1 MVGSFLCLQHD
12 VYWAGRLL
20 SHCFGKSPPTCM
32 AYKFGLNS
40 RVQRNIIPSNGLF
53 THLAYIRTGYG
64 VRYAYTRV
72 SMFVLTLQLLAL
84 ALSVVAVSRTSPPSG
99 ALVVRAGTTT
109 SGEYATL
116 LAAVAALPN
125 DSSSRSIFIY
135 PGTYQGQVNIQR
147 TGPTIVCL
155 GV

>member
-1 MVGSFLCLQHD
+1 MFL
-12 VYWAGRLL
+12 
-20 SHCFGKSPPTCM
+20 
-32 AYKFGLNS
+32 
-40 RVQRNIIPSNGLF
+40 
-53 THLAYIRTGYG
+53 
-64 VRYAYTRV
+64 
-72 SMFVLTLQLLAL
+72 LTLQLLAL

-109 SGEYATL
+109 PGEYATL

-155 GV
+155 EWIHPYIASKTFLNRFMATLPMLWTTVRTRPCLPTLLPSPLLPATI